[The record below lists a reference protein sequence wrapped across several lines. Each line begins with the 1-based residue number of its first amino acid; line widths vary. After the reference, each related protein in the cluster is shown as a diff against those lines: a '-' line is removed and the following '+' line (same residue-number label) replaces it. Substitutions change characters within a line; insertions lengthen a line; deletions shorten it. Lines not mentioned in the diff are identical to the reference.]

1 MQFIVS
7 AIEFDY
13 DEGDDFPEH
22 GFDNVL
28 YQTAGMIWEAEDDDD
43 LVDQITDATGWC
55 LKSIEFTNLTTER
68 ERSDYQHQLSVMIA
82 EALEKLQPLDP
93 ILYGEWYSRLYPP
106 HGNINRWTISTLHT
120 LEQHFIDL
128 Q

>member
-1 MQFIVS
+1 MQFKVT

-43 LVDQITDATGWC
+43 LVEEITAATGWC
-55 LKSIEFTNLTTER
+55 INSIEF
-68 ERSDYQHQLSVMIA
+68 V
-82 EALEKLQPLDP
+82 
-93 ILYGEWYSRLYPP
+93 
-106 HGNINRWTISTLHT
+106 NIVS
-120 LEQHFIDL
+120 
-128 Q
+128 